1 MRYQDLP
8 RRERRE
14 LTAAVRRL
22 GAECARDYHARP
34 DPGFP
39 YYTRLSERDERALVR
54 LVQDYGADDLD
65 DVARIWHDA
74 HALFAAFW
82 LGVRDEIR
90 RHVAYGD
97 SGHR

>member
-90 RHVAYGD
+90 RQVRHGD
-97 SGHR
+97 ARD